1 VSCPADIVEDK
12 ALLDEWQ
19 TKLVDLSE
27 EADKT
32 ANAMNTAN
40 LQRQQ
45 LAGAPQLVRRGLP
58 TPARPF

>member
-1 VSCPADIVEDK
+1 VWCTADIAEDK
-12 ALLDEWQ
+12 ALHDVWQ

-45 LAGAPQLVRRGLP
+45 LAGSYPKP
-58 TPARPF
+58 